1 VRLRAAP
8 IDPSTLPEDL
18 GVDWSRWSDG
28 RAYRLKRKKDFPNVN
43 PGLARTACEEA
54 ATKMGKVA
62 RTVRDKMV
70 PEKLIWVQFAD
81 AEIRIGEPCPRCGS
95 RRILN
100 LHADMARCPQCQ
112 AQLLLSNEGLEALD
126 EDEDQDD
133 GEVEATEEMTEEEA
147 QAVSRKTKS
156 ERLLHS
162 LQNVHLQRSG
172 EAGPNELYSGWAED
186 EGGRIILLAEFAPS
200 PHGEELSLD
209 NMDERILLAKKI
221 PAHLLEGLVDV
232 NELAVRPDAD
242 WDLIFSFEPAEP
254 AEPA

>member
-8 IDPSTLPEDL
+8 VDPSTLPEDL

-43 PGLARTACEEA
+43 PGLARTACEQA

-62 RTVRDKMV
+62 RTVRDKMI

-81 AEIRIGEPCPRCGS
+81 AEIRVGQPCPRCGS

-112 AQLLLSNEGLEALD
+112 AQLLLSNQGLEALD
-126 EDEDQDD
+126 EDEGV
-133 GEVEATEEMTEEEA
+133 GEGEEATPDE
-147 QAVSRKTKS
+147 
-156 ERLLHS
+156 LLRAKMAKRARE
-162 LQNVHLQRSG
+162 LETFRLQRSG
-172 EAGPNELYSGWAED
+172 EAGHNELYTGWG
-186 EGGRIILLAEFAPS
+186 EGEGVRYIVLAEFEPAED
-200 PHGEELSLD
+200 GEEVSIE
-209 NMDERILLAKKI
+209 NMDERILLVKLI

-242 WDLIFSFEPAEP
+242 WDLIFSA
-254 AEPA
+254 

>member
-1 VRLRAAP
+1 VRFRAAP

-43 PGLARTACEEA
+43 PGLARTACEQA

-62 RTVRDKMV
+62 RTVRDKTI
-70 PEKLIWVQFAD
+70 PEKLIWIQFAD

-100 LHADMARCPQCQ
+100 LHADVARCPQCR
-112 AQLLLSNEGLEALD
+112 AQLLISNKGLEALD
-126 EDEDQDD
+126 DEGGEGEGEETAPGDQQRAKMARRIR
-133 GEVEATEEMTEEEA
+133 ELETF
-147 QAVSRKTKS
+147 R
-156 ERLLHS
+156 
-162 LQNVHLQRSG
+162 LQRSG
-172 EAGPNELYSGWAED
+172 EAGHNELYTGWG
-186 EGGRIILLAEFAPS
+186 EGESVRYIVLAEFEPS
-200 PHGEELSLD
+200 EDGDEVSIE
-209 NMDERILLAKKI
+209 NMDDRILLVKTI

-242 WDLIFSFEPAEP
+242 WDLVYSAEIRSTS
-254 AEPA
+254 